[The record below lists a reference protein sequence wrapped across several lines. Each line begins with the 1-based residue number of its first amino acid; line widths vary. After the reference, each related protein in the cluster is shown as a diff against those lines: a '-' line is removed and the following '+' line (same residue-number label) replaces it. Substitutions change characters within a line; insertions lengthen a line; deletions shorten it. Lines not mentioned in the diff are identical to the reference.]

1 MTLVGIS
8 IVSLEEPAVQRLHLQ
23 KKLVCSSR
31 SDFSLFPSLSMMFP
45 CLGTSFSQSY
55 VLMQFWQL
63 QVFHQSHSFLLFL
76 CVSCP
81 RLPESILSP
90 CCLFLQ
96 LSFPSLQLS
105 VGSSAW
111 PANWHLVLL
120 IVFSLPESPLCF
132 FSQLPNICQGH
143 QVCVIFFIFL
153 AFIPSLLVLEIEPR
167 ASCIAG
173 KTLPPRKSL
182 SPWSLLEHNSSRYF

>member
-55 VLMQFWQL
+55 ILMQFWQL

-111 PANWHLVLL
+111 PANWDTSFAYCIFPPRIPTLFL
-120 IVFSLPESPLCF
+120 FAAPKYLPRP
-132 FSQLPNICQGH
+132 
-143 QVCVIFFIFL
+143 
-153 AFIPSLLVLEIEPR
+153 PSLCYRLYFSGFYPILV
-167 ASCIAG
+167 
-173 KTLPPRKSL
+173 
-182 SPWSLLEHNSSRYF
+182 SPGDWT

>member
-23 KKLVCSSR
+23 KKLVCSGR
-31 SDFSLFPSLSMMFP
+31 SDFSLFPSLSMMLP

-96 LSFPSLQLS
+96 FSFPSLQLS
-105 VGSSAW
+105 VGSSVW
-111 PANWHLVLL
+111 PANWDTSFAYCIFPPRIPTLFL
-120 IVFSLPESPLCF
+120 FAAPKYLPRP
-132 FSQLPNICQGH
+132 
-143 QVCVIFFIFL
+143 
-153 AFIPSLLVLEIEPR
+153 PSLCYLLYFSGFYPILV
-167 ASCIAG
+167 
-173 KTLPPRKSL
+173 
-182 SPWSLLEHNSSRYF
+182 SPGDWT